1 MADSSDESL
10 LRSYCGLLREWRST
24 CELFMRFF
32 LCLASSVRVVP
43 VPDACVPAVA
53 CVRCFSSCLLMCAD
67 MPQHALCLCLITVF
81 CL

>member
-1 MADSSDESL
+1 MDC
-10 LRSYCGLLREWRST
+10 CGSGGRLVS
-24 CELFMRFF
+24 F
-32 LCLASSVRVVP
+32 LCAFF
-43 VPDACVPAVA
+43 CVSPPLYVSYLSRTPVA

>member
-1 MADSSDESL
+1 MDC
-10 LRSYCGLLREWRST
+10 CGSGGRLVS
-24 CELFMRFF
+24 F
-32 LCLASSVRVVP
+32 LCAFFCVSPPLVRVVP